1 MKAIK
6 IIIVFIILFTTV
18 GANSQN
24 NKTIENKKIEL
35 TISKGEK
42 KLYKTYSNFEEIQE
56 EPLEL
61 VSSITEE
68 NPSLKNKI
76 KSVPND
82 SLGKHK
88 SKSLVDSSPIKNL
101 NTTNIS
107 HFNDKQ
113 LTDDRKEKERLKKLE
128 KSSISFDENDSF
140 ILEDKKQIDSL
151 KPKYFEKAQYAYLLQ
166 DNSLFHHPEYRFSHT
181 L

>member
-56 EPLEL
+56 D
-61 VSSITEE
+61 
-68 NPSLKNKI
+68 KA
-76 KSVPND
+76 
-82 SLGKHK
+82 
-88 SKSLVDSSPIKNL
+88 IKNL
-101 NTTNIS
+101 GIDINEFMTSKDGVIKINSIS
-107 HFNDKQ
+107 SPLITIYN
-113 LTDDRKEKERLKKLE
+113 LSVSKEFEFTR
-128 KSSISFDENDSF
+128 KSSDK
-140 ILEDKKQIDSL
+140 EDIKIKI
-151 KPKYFEKAQYAYLLQ
+151 KINK
-166 DNSLFHHPEYRFSHT
+166 
-181 L
+181 